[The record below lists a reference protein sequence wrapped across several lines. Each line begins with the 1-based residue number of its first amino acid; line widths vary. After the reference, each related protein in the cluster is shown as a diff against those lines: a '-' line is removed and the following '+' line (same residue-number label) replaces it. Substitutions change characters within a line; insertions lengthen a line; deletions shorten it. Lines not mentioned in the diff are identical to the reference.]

1 MIEYEVRQR
10 EGDYVILG
18 LRGDLVDA
26 EAIDSVKDSLEEHYV
41 DDGVRLIRIDLSDVD
56 YVTLEGIQMLLELW
70 KESRERG
77 KDFRAEGAQGQ
88 VFERLRIAGVTR
100 LLSDPRI

>member
-10 EGDYVILG
+10 AGDYVVLG

-56 YVTLEGIQMLLELW
+56 YVTLEGIQMLLALW
-70 KESRERG
+70 KESRDRG
-77 KDFRAEGAQGQ
+77 KDFQAEGARGQ

-100 LLSDPRI
+100 LLDPSG